1 MDDSSLFLFEY
12 GANLFQQVY
21 LVQALFEHT
30 LQVCVWM
37 GSDGLL
43 EGAPHQEGSRGLYQ
57 GPGLVPEEP
66 VPGGNV
72 LHPKSRFG
80 KILTKMF
87 SIGIL
92 CSVWIVGVEKILP
105 PSFESTAEVEFCE
118 NQLFRS

>member
-80 KILTKMF
+80 KILTKNVFQWHTLF
-87 SIGIL
+87 SLDRWG
-92 CSVWIVGVEKILP
+92 GKDP
-105 PSFESTAEVEFCE
+105 TSFF
-118 NQLFRS
+118 